1 MTDKSLF
8 RSSLVWL
15 IAGVG
20 VCIYAT
26 IGILIENIPGVEA
39 LILWL
44 ETLVGVWV
52 VLAVFVAIIIEGLYF
67 VGSFFPGSS
76 VVVLLAILSQTDS
89 LALFVSTILAIF
101 LGWVISGAI
110 NIYFAKKYAVEV
122 DHPVLARDYPLAT
135 WLPSFRAN
143 QEVAQTVAGIAPL
156 RVFINSTRIKLC
168 ASLFMAVIVLVLAQT
183 LDINEISN
191 DEGFATLYAS
201 ASVMLVV
208 GIMQLRRYYLL
219 K

>member
-1 MTDKSLF
+1 
-8 RSSLVWL
+8 
-15 IAGVG
+15 

-101 LGWVISGAI
+101 LGWVISGAV

-156 RVFINSTRIKLC
+156 RVFINSTRIKLF

-191 DEGFATLYAS
+191 DEGFATLYVS
-201 ASVMLVV
+201 ASVMLIV
-208 GIMQLRRYYLL
+208 GIVQLRRYYLL

>member
-101 LGWVISGAI
+101 LGWVISGAV

-156 RVFINSTRIKLC
+156 RVFINSTRIKLF

-191 DEGFATLYAS
+191 DEGFATLYVS
-201 ASVMLVV
+201 ASVMLIV
-208 GIMQLRRYYLL
+208 GIVQLRRYYLL

>member
-1 MTDKSLF
+1 
-8 RSSLVWL
+8 L

-101 LGWVISGAI
+101 LGWVISGAV

-156 RVFINSTRIKLC
+156 RVFINSTRIKLF

-191 DEGFATLYAS
+191 DEGFATLYVS
-201 ASVMLVV
+201 ASVMLIV
-208 GIMQLRRYYLL
+208 GIVQLRRYYLL

>member
-1 MTDKSLF
+1 MF
-8 RSSLVWL
+8 
-15 IAGVG
+15 
-20 VCIYAT
+20 IYAT
-26 IGILIENIPGVEA
+26 IGILIENVPGVEA

-67 VGSFFPGSS
+67 VGSFFPGFS

-101 LGWVISGAI
+101 LGWVISGAV

-122 DHPVLARDYPLAT
+122 DHPVSARDYPLAT

-143 QEVAQTVAGIAPL
+143 QEVA
-156 RVFINSTRIKLC
+156 
-168 ASLFMAVIVLVLAQT
+168 
-183 LDINEISN
+183 
-191 DEGFATLYAS
+191 
-201 ASVMLVV
+201 
-208 GIMQLRRYYLL
+208 
-219 K
+219 